1 MREIHIDK
9 ICDAVRQLYLNI
21 LCTIGEDITQS
32 LKSGLEQ
39 EESPIGCMILRQLL
53 ENNEIA
59 HKERIGLC
67 QDTGMAIL
75 FVEMGQEIH
84 LTGGSFEDAVNQGV
98 REAYEQGYFRKS
110 VVADP
115 LFDRLNTKDNTPAVI
130 HLRLTPGDRIH
141 ITAMAKGFGSENM
154 SVMRMLVPADGEEGV
169 LHTIIDAVRRAGPN
183 PCPPIIVG
191 VGIGGTMEVA
201 AQLAKVATA
210 RPIGVHHPDLR
221 YADLERKAL
230 SAVNDLGIGPG
241 GLGGRITALA
251 VHIEYYPTH
260 IAGLPVAVN
269 LCCHAS
275 RHGECEI

>member
-9 ICDAVRQLYLNI
+9 IRDAVRQLYLNI

-59 HKERIGLC
+59 HHERIGLC
-67 QDTGMAIL
+67 QDTGMSIL